1 MAPKNQHDRISTYEA
16 ASIITS
22 TMLGAGL
29 LTLPRAL
36 TQKTLSPDGWI
47 VLLFEGLVFFLIIYI
62 NAKIVKKHNV
72 LSFFD
77 YTREGCGFMIGNIL
91 NLLIVLYFMG
101 VASFEARAMA
111 EMA

>member
-1 MAPKNQHDRISTYEA
+1 MDPKNQHDRISTYEA

-29 LTLPRAL
+29 LTSPRAL

-47 VLLFEGLVFFLIIYI
+47 VLIFEGLVFFLIIYI

-77 YTREGCGFMIGNIL
+77 YTREGQGLYNREYSQPVNRFIL
-91 NLLIVLYFMG
+91 HGRGQL
-101 VASFEARAMA
+101 
-111 EMA
+111 